1 MYSLAHIHGAAL
13 EGFFE
18 AAGQQ
23 AEQQLRQQ
31 AGLLDVEMGGPDGDG
46 RDGPR
51 RAAALCAVLRLLLVR
66 KAERLTGLLTP
77 EHLTLGPHKAACGHR
92 GGCGGYDCGWV

>member
-1 MYSLAHIHGAAL
+1 
-13 EGFFE
+13 
-18 AAGQQ
+18 
-23 AEQQLRQQ
+23 
-31 AGLLDVEMGGPDGDG
+31 MGGPDGDG

-77 EHLTLGPHKAACGHR
+77 EHLTLGPHSEW
-92 GGCGGYDCGWV
+92 GGSGGGGGGGGGGSGGAHGWSEPA